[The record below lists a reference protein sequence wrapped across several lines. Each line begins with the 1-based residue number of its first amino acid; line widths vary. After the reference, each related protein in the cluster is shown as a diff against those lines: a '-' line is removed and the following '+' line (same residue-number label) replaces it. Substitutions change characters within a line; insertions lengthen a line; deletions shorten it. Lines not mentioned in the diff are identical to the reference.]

1 MTLNPD
7 VVRSRCGD
15 IEDACTRLARF
26 AAMPVETFVADRDA
40 VDAAS
45 YRLLV
50 GMEAALTLCYHVSAK
65 HLRQVPEQY
74 AACFDT
80 LRDAGVIAPDLT
92 DKLKAMARFRN
103 LLVHMYARVD
113 AARLHSILQDHI
125 KDLRQFAQK
134 VAALL
139 GSDLDA

>member
-7 VVRSRCGD
+7 VVRTRCGD

-26 AAMPVETFVADRDA
+26 AAMPMETFVADSDA

-80 LRDAGVIAPDLT
+80 LRDAGLVDPALAER
-92 DKLKAMARFRN
+92 LKAMARFRN
-103 LLVHMYARVD
+103 LLAHMYARVD
-113 AARLHSILQDHI
+113 PARLHAILRDHLD
-125 KDLRQFAQK
+125 DLRAFARA
-134 VAALL
+134 VAGLL
-139 GSDLDA
+139 

>member
-7 VVRSRCGD
+7 VVRTRCGD
-15 IEDACTRLARF
+15 IEEACARLARF
-26 AAMPVETFVADRDA
+26 AAMPRETFAGDSDT

-80 LRDAGVIAPDLT
+80 LRDAGLLDPALT
-92 DKLKAMARFRN
+92 ERLKAMARFRN

-113 AARLHSILQDHI
+113 PARLHEILREHLD
-125 KDLRQFAQK
+125 DLRAFARV
-134 VAALL
+134 VAGLL
-139 GSDLDA
+139 

>member
-7 VVRSRCGD
+7 VVRTRCGD
-15 IEDACTRLARF
+15 IEEACGRLARF
-26 AAMPVETFVADRDA
+26 AAMPMETFVADSDA

-80 LRDAGVIAPDLT
+80 LRDAGLVDPALAER
-92 DKLKAMARFRN
+92 LKAMARFRN

-113 AARLHSILQDHI
+113 PARLHEILSAHLEG
-125 KDLRQFAQK
+125 LRAFARV
-134 VAALL
+134 VAGLI
-139 GSDLDA
+139 

>member
-7 VVRSRCGD
+7 IVRTRCAD
-15 IEDACTRLARF
+15 IDQACARLEHFARL
-26 AAMPVETFVADRDA
+26 PVETFVADRDA

-50 GMEAALTLCYHVSAK
+50 AMEAALSLCYHVSAK

-74 AACFDT
+74 ALCFDI
-80 LRDAGVIAPDLT
+80 LRDAGVVTTDLA
-92 DKLKAMARFRN
+92 DRLKAMARFRN

-113 AARLHSILQDHI
+113 AARLHGILQGHTN
-125 KDLRQFAQK
+125 DLRDFAQA
-134 VAALL
+134 VARLV
-139 GSDLDA
+139 

>member
-7 VVRSRCGD
+7 VVRTRCGD

-26 AAMPVETFVADRDA
+26 AAMPRETFIADADA

-50 GMEAALTLCYHVSAK
+50 GMEVALTLCYHVSAK

-80 LRDAGVIAPDLT
+80 LRDAGVVDPALT
-92 DKLKAMARFRN
+92 ERLKAMARFRN

-113 AARLHSILQDHI
+113 PARLHEILGAHLE
-125 KDLRQFAQK
+125 DLRAFARA
-134 VAALL
+134 VAGLL
-139 GSDLDA
+139 